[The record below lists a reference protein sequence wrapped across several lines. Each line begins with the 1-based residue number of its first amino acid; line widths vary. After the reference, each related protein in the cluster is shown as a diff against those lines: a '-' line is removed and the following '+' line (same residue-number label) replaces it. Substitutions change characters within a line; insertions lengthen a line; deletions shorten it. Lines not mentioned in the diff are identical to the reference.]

1 MFSSRV
7 PENLAANRL
16 TRTLDRLRVAGTPI
30 IDLTESNPTRVGLRY
45 PPESLEPLADTAGLI
60 YEPEPLGLP
69 AARRAVAAAL
79 ARRGVSADS
88 DRIILT
94 SSTSEAYSLL
104 FKLLCDPG
112 DAVLVPRPSYP
123 LFEHLTR
130 LDGVTPVPY
139 SLEYHDRWLIDLDD
153 LSRALAPRAR
163 AVLLVN
169 PNNPTGSYVKPAEL
183 DAIAA
188 ICRSGSL
195 ALIGDEVFSA
205 YRLGTGAATVSSV
218 LDQKEALTF
227 SLGGLS
233 KAAGL
238 PQVKLAWTIVQ
249 GPEGL
254 VERALARLEL
264 ICDTYLSVSTPV
276 QHAVP
281 ALFAVGES
289 VSAQIAERIGENYRV
304 LRGLAADH
312 PASRVLQAEGGWS
325 AVIQVPAT
333 RPEEA
338 LVLELLERDHVLVHP
353 GYFFD
358 FPREAFL
365 VLSLLVEPDRFREGV
380 RRMLMTAE
388 Q

>member
-16 TRTLDRLRVAGTPI
+16 TRALDRLRVAGTPI

-60 YEPEPLGLP
+60 YEPQPLGLP

-139 SLEYHDRWLIDLDD
+139 SLEYHDRWLIDPDD
-153 LSRALAPRAR
+153 LSRALTPRAR

-227 SLGGLS
+227 SLGG
-233 KAAGL
+233 
-238 PQVKLAWTIVQ
+238 
-249 GPEGL
+249 
-254 VERALARLEL
+254 
-264 ICDTYLSVSTPV
+264 PV
-276 QHAVP
+276 QSGRLTPGQAGVDHRPGSGRAGR
-281 ALFAVGES
+281 ARAGQTG
-289 VSAQIAERIGENYRV
+289 AH
-304 LRGLAADH
+304 LRH
-312 PASRVLQAEGGWS
+312 
-325 AVIQVPAT
+325 
-333 RPEEA
+333 
-338 LVLELLERDHVLVHP
+338 
-353 GYFFD
+353 
-358 FPREAFL
+358 
-365 VLSLLVEPDRFREGV
+365 LSLGV
-380 RRMLMTAE
+380 HAGAACGPRPVRGWGEHLCADCRANRGE
-388 Q
+388 LPCAPGSSR

>member
-1 MFSSRV
+1 MFSSRI
-7 PENLAANRL
+7 PINLSSNRI
-16 TRTLDRLRVAGTPI
+16 TQALDRLRAAGAPLV
-30 IDLTESNPTRVGLRY
+30 DLTESNPTRVGLCY
-45 PPESLEPLADTAGLI
+45 PPDALQPLADAAGLV
-60 YEPEPLGLP
+60 YEPQPFGLL

-79 ARRGVSADS
+79 LRRGVSADAE
-88 DRIILT
+88 RLILT
-94 SSTSEAYSLL
+94 ASTSEAYSLL

-112 DAVLVPRPSYP
+112 DHILVPRPSYP

-130 LDGVTPVPY
+130 LDGVAPMPY
-139 SLEYHDRWLIDLDD
+139 ALEYDGRWRIDLDG
-153 LSRALAPRAR
+153 LSRAVGPRAR

-169 PNNPTGSYVKPAEL
+169 PNNPTGSFVTREEL
-183 DAIAA
+183 DAVVAM
-188 ICRSGSL
+188 CRDRSL
-195 ALIGDEVFSA
+195 ALIGDEVFNRYPLEA
-205 YRLGTGAATVSSV
+205 DAADVPSV

-238 PQVKLAWTIVQ
+238 PQLKLGWTVVD

-254 VERALARLEL
+254 VDEALARLEL

-281 ALFAVGES
+281 ALLAVGET
-289 VSAQIAERIGENYRV
+289 VAAQIAERIRANYRT
-304 LRGLAADH
+304 LQRLAADH
-312 PASRVLQAEGGWS
+312 AASRVLHAEGGWY

-333 RPEEA
+333 RSEET

-365 VLSLLVEPDRFREGV
+365 VVSLLPDPDLLRQGV
-380 RRMLMTAE
+380 RRVLDRAE
-388 Q
+388 H

>member
-16 TRTLDRLRVAGTPI
+16 TRMLDRLRVAGTPI
-30 IDLTESNPTRVGLRY
+30 IDLMESNPTRVGLRY
-45 PPESLEPLADTAGLI
+45 PPELLEPLAVTAGLI
-60 YEPEPLGLP
+60 YEPQPFGLP

-123 LFEHLTR
+123 LFEYLTR
-130 LDGVTPVPY
+130 LDGVTLVPY
-139 SLEYHDRWLIDLDD
+139 SLEYHDRWLIDPDD
-153 LSRALAPRAR
+153 LSRVLAPRAR

-188 ICRSGSL
+188 ICRGGSL

-205 YRLGTGAATVSSV
+205 YRLGTGAATVLSV

-238 PQVKLAWTIVQ
+238 PQVKLAWIVVQ
-249 GPEGL
+249 GPEEL

-289 VSAQIAERIGENYRV
+289 VSVQIAERIRENYRV
-304 LRGLAADH
+304 LRRLAADH

-358 FPREAFL
+358 FPREGFL

-380 RRMLMTAE
+380 RRMLMRVE
-388 Q
+388 P